1 MQPRGRPRWSVAPGL
16 QTLRGDFQESPVKTH
31 SLLRPWDNWRE
42 MTGWAVANPRNRSW
56 SVIVISISCNW
67 DCWWQVNQSQT
78 TSARQG
84 TSYFQPSMA
93 QPTAT
98 LERPRPLAVVTL
110 LGLGILRQHRQ
121 GWESCRFCLTST
133 RFTGISHFKHSERT
147 LELAPII
154 DGKA

>member
-1 MQPRGRPRWSVAPGL
+1 
-16 QTLRGDFQESPVKTH
+16 
-31 SLLRPWDNWRE
+31 

-78 TSARQG
+78 ASARQG
-84 TSYFQPSMA
+84 TSYFRPSMA
-93 QPTAT
+93 KPTAT

-121 GWESCRFCLTST
+121 GWEGR
-133 RFTGISHFKHSERT
+133 RFTRISHFKHSERT